1 MLQSALVNATLDQ
14 HAYTAA
20 NSTAFQWPTLHQLMD
35 DGTRAILF
43 SDTVRSAEYDP
54 TGAALPWVLPTYD
67 YCWSS
72 TDSAVLLD
80 DLTCIPT
87 KGTNG
92 TNKLSIFTNA
102 LTRPAPALND
112 ARDLS
117 SDEKI
122 QAGVDLCRN
131 TNGLQP
137 NFVSLAWAEVQ
148 PVQEYK
154 TTGIDYIRN
163 LNK

>member
-1 MLQSALVNATLDQ
+1 M
-14 HAYTAA
+14 
-20 NSTAFQWPTLHQLMD
+20 
-35 DGTRAILF
+35 
-43 SDTVRSAEYDP
+43 
-54 TGAALPWVLPTYD
+54 LPTYD

-72 TDSAVLLD
+72 TASSVELD
-80 DLTCIPT
+80 ELTCIPT

-92 TNKLSIFTNA
+92 INKLSIFTNA
-102 LTRPAPALND
+102 LTQPAPGLSD

-117 SDEKI
+117 SDEQI

-131 TNGLQP
+131 TNGVQP

-148 PVQEYK
+148 PVKEYK